1 MPDTDIFINKK
12 LFERLDRKKE
22 RLDAK
27 RPLPEDALRK
37 LREEMKLVHT
47 YHSNAIEGNTLSLR
61 ETEIVIKEGITIGG
75 RSLAEHLE
83 ATGNA
88 QAFDRVE
95 ELAQSPSTIDHAA
108 VLELHEMATRGLL
121 ADSGKYRTQNVR
133 IVGAKKTPPD
143 FLKIPAQMDSL
154 FAELARMEEHR
165 VIVASYLHHRFV
177 EIHPFADGNGRVAR
191 LLTNL
196 FLMKYRHPPVV
207 LKKEDRKKYHSC
219 LAKADLN
226 NLGPL
231 ANFIGKAV
239 DGSLTIYLAT
249 FGGKDELLP
258 LRELA
263 KASPYSQEYLSLRSR
278 QGILDAV
285 KIGRVW
291 HSTPKILDEYIE
303 KHRR

>member
-1 MPDTDIFINKK
+1 MPDTDIPINKK

-22 RLDAK
+22 RLDVE
-27 RPLPEDALRK
+27 RPLPEDALHK
-37 LREEMKLVHT
+37 LREEMKLAHT

-61 ETEIVIKEGITIGG
+61 ETEIVVKEGITIGG
-75 RSLAEHLE
+75 KSLAEHLE

-95 ELAQSPSTIDHAA
+95 ELAQSQSAIDQVA
-108 VLELHEMATRGLL
+108 VLELHEIVTKGLL
-121 ADSGKYRTQNVR
+121 MDSGKYRIQNVR
-133 IVGAKKTPPD
+133 IIGAKGTPPD
-143 FLKIPAQMDSL
+143 FIKIPALMDSL
-154 FAELARMEEHR
+154 LAELARMKECR

-196 FLMKYRHPPVV
+196 FLMKYGYPPIV
-207 LKKEDRKKYHSC
+207 LKKGERKKYYSY
-219 LAKADLN
+219 LAKADRG

-239 DGSLTIYLAT
+239 DESLTIYLAM

-258 LRELA
+258 LKELA
-263 KASPYSQEYLSLRSR
+263 KDLPYSQEYLSLRAR
-278 QGILDAV
+278 QGVLDAV
-285 KIGRVW
+285 KMGRVW
-291 HSTPKILDEYIE
+291 HSTRRVLDEYIE
-303 KHRR
+303 RHRR